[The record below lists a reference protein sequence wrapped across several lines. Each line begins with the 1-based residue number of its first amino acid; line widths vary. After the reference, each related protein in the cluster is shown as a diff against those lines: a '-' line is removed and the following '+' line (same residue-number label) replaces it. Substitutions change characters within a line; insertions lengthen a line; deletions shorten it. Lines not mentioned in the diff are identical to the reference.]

1 MGIRL
6 SELAERTGA
15 RLEGDG
21 ALEIR
26 GPAPLETAGSDEISF
41 LGDPRYAGLLAST
54 AAGAVV
60 IAHGVAVERTDLALL
75 RADDPS
81 ALFTAVV
88 AAFAGER
95 ARLAPGVHAGATVAP
110 DAAVAEDARIG
121 AGAVVE
127 SGARIGARAEL
138 WPGAY
143 VGHGA
148 SIGADTVLQPGA
160 RVLEGVAVGE
170 RCLLH
175 AGCVVGSEGFGFDPS
190 PEGWKRIPQVGVV
203 VVEDDVEIGANAT
216 VDRARFGATRI
227 GRGSR
232 LDNLVHVAHNVVVGE
247 HCAFAAQAGVAGS
260 TRLGDW
266 VVLGGQAGIGGHV
279 RLASGVRVG
288 GQGGVYGS
296 ITEPGDYIDTP
307 ARPRREALRRMAA
320 AGKAGELARRVK
332 DLEARLA
339 QLEARGEREIAQ
351 HEEER

>member
-6 SELAERTGA
+6 SDLAERTGA
-15 RLEGDG
+15 RLEGEGDR
-21 ALEIR
+21 EIR
-26 GPAPLETAGSDEISF
+26 GPAPLESAGADEISF
-41 LGDPRYAGLLAST
+41 LGDARYAPLLAST
-54 AAGAVV
+54 SAGAVV
-60 IAHGVAVERTDLALL
+60 VASDAVVERSDLALL
-75 RADDPS
+75 RTDDPS
-81 ALFTAVV
+81 GLFTRIV

-95 ARLAPGVHAGATVAP
+95 ARVELGVHPSACIAP
-110 DAAVAEDARIG
+110 DAEVGADVRIG
-121 AGAVVE
+121 ANVVIEPGAT
-127 SGARIGARAEL
+127 IGPRVEL

-143 VGHGA
+143 VGPGA
-148 SIGADTVLQPGA
+148 RVGADTVLQPSA
-160 RVLEGVAVGE
+160 RVLEGVRIGE

-190 PEGWKRIPQVGVV
+190 AGGWARIPQVGIV

-247 HCAFAAQAGVAGS
+247 HCAFAAQVGVAGS
-260 TRLGDW
+260 TQLGDW

-279 RLASGVRVG
+279 KLASGVRVG

-296 ITEPGDYIDTP
+296 ISEPGDYIDTP

-332 DLEARLA
+332 ELEARLA
-339 QLEARGEREIAQ
+339 RLESGETT
-351 HEEER
+351 EEGR